1 MAGID
6 VATLGAFIREQR
18 ETASLSLRELS
29 LHAGVSNPYLSQ
41 VERGLKKPSAEV
53 LAGIA
58 KGLRISAEALYV
70 RAGLLEERVGAD
82 EARRA
87 IAADPVLSERQ
98 KTVLLDLYSVFVAE
112 SRSASGE
119 ASRGSDKSVAPVY
132 DVTVEER
139 ASPVRRSASATG
151 AKPRK
156 STATVGLD
164 DHSGSATTTKTRTS
178 ARNQG
183 QPVQGSPRVST
194 TARTTS
200 TTPTTTTTRTAR
212 TKKESA

>member
-70 RAGLLEERVGAD
+70 RAGLLEERVGDD
-82 EARRA
+82 EVRRA
-87 IAADPVLSERQ
+87 ILADPVLSERQ

-119 ASRGSDKSVAPVY
+119 ASRGGDKSTAAGS
-132 DVTVEER
+132 DATAADR
-139 ASPVRRSASATG
+139 DSPVRRSAATAG
-151 AKPRK
+151 VTPQK

-178 ARNQG
+178 TRNQG
-183 QPVQGSPRVST
+183 EPVQGSPRT
-194 TARTTS
+194 PRTTS
-200 TTPTTTTTRTAR
+200 TTTTTRNAR

>member
-70 RAGLLEERVGAD
+70 RAGLLEERVGDD
-82 EARRA
+82 EVRRA
-87 IAADPVLSERQ
+87 IVADPVLSERQ

-119 ASRGSDKSVAPVY
+119 ASRGGDKSTAASS
-132 DVTVEER
+132 DATAADR
-139 ASPVRRSASATG
+139 DSPVRRSVSTASVT
-151 AKPRK
+151 PRK

-164 DHSGSATTTKTRTS
+164 DRSGSATTTKTRTS
-178 ARNQG
+178 TRNPDE
-183 QPVQGSPRVST
+183 PVQGSR
-194 TARTTS
+194 RTTQ
-200 TTPTTTTTRTAR
+200 TTQTTRNAR

>member
-70 RAGLLEERVGAD
+70 RAGLLEERVGDD
-82 EARRA
+82 EVRRA
-87 IAADPVLSERQ
+87 ILADPVLSERQ

-119 ASRGSDKSVAPVY
+119 ASRGGDKPVAPVY
-132 DVTVEER
+132 DVTAEQR
-139 ASPVRRSASATG
+139 DSPVRRADSTTG

-156 STATVGLD
+156 PTATVGLD
-164 DHSGSATTTKTRTS
+164 DHSGSATTTVTRTS
-178 ARNQG
+178 TRN
-183 QPVQGSPRVST
+183 PDESVQGSPRT
-194 TARTTS
+194 TPTTRTTS
-200 TTPTTTTTRTAR
+200 TTSATRTTRNAR